1 MAQVSCNYMNKIES
15 MSIADL
21 KRPIVFV
28 VDMIN
33 GFAKEGALADTR
45 IMEIV
50 PAIKKLVEAVH
61 PSVFICDSHD
71 LDAREFKA
79 FPVHCIKNTYES
91 QVIDE
96 LKPYVKRI
104 VLKNSTNAFFAPAM
118 QEIIKNELDQ
128 YSDIIMVGCCSDICV
143 MQFALSLNTYL
154 NEHEIVDKKIIVPIN
169 MIETYCIEN
178 VHNNMKWNEV
188 ACDIM
193 KANAIDVI
201 ELK

>member
-1 MAQVSCNYMNKIES
+1 MAQVSCNYMEKINM
-15 MSIADL
+15 MSLDEL
-21 KRPIVFV
+21 KKPIVFV

-33 GFAKEGALADTR
+33 GFAKEGALADKR
-45 IMEIV
+45 ILEIV
-50 PAIKKLVEAVH
+50 PEIKNLLDHVR

-71 LDAREFKA
+71 LDAREFDA
-79 FPVHCIKNTYES
+79 FPVHCIKNTSES

-104 VLKNSTNAFFAPAM
+104 VNKNSTNAFFAD
-118 QEIIKNELDQ
+118 EIKKIIKNELEQ
-128 YSDIIMVGCCSDICV
+128 YSDIVMVGCCSDICV
-143 MQFALSLNTYL
+143 MQFALCMNTYL
-154 NEHEIVDKKIIVPIN
+154 NQNQMCDKRVIVPIN
-169 MIETYCIEN
+169 MIETYHIDG

-193 KANAIDVI
+193 ITNAIKVV